1 MTGGGEPPRVSVVT
15 AAYNRSQV
23 LKHAVQSVLA
33 QTLVDWE
40 LIVVG
45 DGCTDD
51 TEQCVA
57 AFRDPRI
64 RFENL
69 PRNSGGQAAPNNRGI
84 ALARGRYLA
93 FLNQDDL
100 FLPHHLAA
108 CVAELDAGRAD
119 LVWVPALVAHEVEA
133 GPPGAAPRGRFRL
146 AGVSG
151 KEEYTPFAFYC
162 ASSWVLR
169 REVAARVGP
178 WPAERSVFVTPSQA
192 WLFRAWRSGAR
203 LHFIPT
209 VSVVLLYSGGRAGS
223 YARRESPE
231 HEVITRWL
239 REDPRAL
246 ERMLEAAAVHGTRTA
261 IHAIRH
267 GTGAAVL
274 RGLARPVHALLA
286 ATGMHPSS
294 LGLALRYRRRG
305 GYVRRH
311 RRFTGAG

>member
-1 MTGGGEPPRVSVVT
+1 VTGGSERPRVSIVT

-33 QTLVDWE
+33 QTFTDWE

-51 TEQCVA
+51 TEGCVA
-57 AFRDPRI
+57 AFRDRRI
-64 RFENL
+64 HFENL
-69 PRNSGGQAAPNNRGI
+69 PRNTGGQAAPNNRGI
-84 ALARGRYLA
+84 ALARGDYLA

-100 FLPHHLAA
+100 FLPHHLAT
-108 CVAELDAGRAD
+108 CIAELDAGHAD
-119 LVWVPALVAHEVEA
+119 LVWVPALVAHEVEP
-133 GPPGAAPRGRFRL
+133 GPDGAPPRGHFRL

-169 REVAARVGP
+169 RETAMRIGP
-178 WPAERSVFVTPSQA
+178 WPSESSVFVTPSQA

-203 LHFIPT
+203 LQFIPT
-209 VSVVLLYSGGRAGS
+209 VSVVLLYSGGRPGS

-231 HEVITRWL
+231 HDVLTRWV
-239 REDPRAL
+239 REDPCAL
-246 ERMLEAAAVHGTRTA
+246 ERMLEAAAVHGARTA
-261 IHAIRH
+261 VHAVRYRPL
-267 GTGAAVL
+267 AAVL
-274 RGLARPVHALLA
+274 RGLARPLHALLA
-286 ATGMHPSS
+286 ATGTHPSS